1 MRIIKKRIKNKID
14 CNFILI
20 EEFLT
25 MVISQFNNSKPIEIP
40 RKRNVVRDDTDD
52 IWKKLCSTHNRYAI
66 KILEDNMAKID
77 WSLLSAN
84 PYALHLLEKYPHR
97 VNWFSLLSNPNKNVI
112 NLIEP
117 FVL

>member
-1 MRIIKKRIKNKID
+1 
-14 CNFILI
+14 
-20 EEFLT
+20 
-25 MVISQFNNSKPIEIP
+25 MVIFNLNISKPIEIP
-40 RKRNVVRDDTDD
+40 RKRNVVRDDTEE
-52 IWKKLCSTHNRYAI
+52 IWKKLCSTRSWYAI
-66 KILEDNMAKID
+66 RILEDNMAKID
-77 WSLLSAN
+77 WSILSSN

>member
-1 MRIIKKRIKNKID
+1 M
-14 CNFILI
+14 
-20 EEFLT
+20 LT
-25 MVISQFNNSKPIEIP
+25 MVIFNLNISKPIEIP
-40 RKRNVVRDDTDD
+40 RKRNTVKDDTEE
-52 IWKKLCSTHNRYAI
+52 IWKTLCSTRNRYAI
-66 KILEDNMAKID
+66 KILEDNMTKID
-77 WSLLSAN
+77 WSILSSN